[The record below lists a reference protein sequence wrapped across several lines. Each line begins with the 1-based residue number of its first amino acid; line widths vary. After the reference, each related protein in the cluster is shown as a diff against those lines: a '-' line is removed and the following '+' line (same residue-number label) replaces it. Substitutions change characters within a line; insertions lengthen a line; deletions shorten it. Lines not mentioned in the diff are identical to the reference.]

1 MKVAIITEVSTL
13 HINGVSKTIT
23 KLLDYLI
30 AHGHEA
36 IVLGPQHGSY
46 QSVKLVG
53 TVGVPLF
60 FYPELK
66 LSFVSYNLVCS
77 LIAFKPDVIHFV
89 DPNLLGPQMLLAC
102 KLFLPRV
109 PIVSSY
115 HTNIAFYASIF
126 GFGFL
131 YEPIWATHRLYHG
144 SSKYVLCPSYSTKEE
159 LIKHGFDSDNIK
171 VWSRGVNASLFNPNQ
186 RCFELRSEWLR
197 DSVPSKVKCLSETP
211 KQHRS
216 DSTSSTDDEGVS
228 FGLDKQ
234 LEKTILLY
242 VGRISWEK
250 NLRVLVDAYLKMNHE
265 LFHLVIVGDGPARKS
280 IKTLLT
286 TTTNDGQSH
295 CEASF
300 TGYLK
305 GEALAKAYASAD
317 IFVFPSVSETFGQ
330 VVLEAQASGLPVVA
344 MNAEGV
350 KEIVKDQVSGFLVD
364 PDNCPADG
372 FQQAIESIAFTGQI
386 ADFSKN
392 ALKRSGEFT
401 WENSMNT
408 CINAYNDAVNQ

>member
-30 AHGHEA
+30 AQGHEA
-36 IVLGPQHGSY
+36 IVLGPQSGIYH
-46 QSVKLVG
+46 SVKLVG
-53 TVGVPLF
+53 TIGIPLF

-66 LSFVSYNLVCS
+66 LNFASYNLVRS
-77 LIAFKPDVIHFV
+77 LVSFEPDVIHLV

-102 KLFLPRV
+102 KLFLPKV

-159 LIKHGFDSDNIK
+159 LIKQGFDSEKIQ
-171 VWSRGVNASLFNPNQ
+171 VWSRGVNSSLFNPTK
-186 RCFELRSEWLR
+186 RCLELRSKWLHE
-197 DSVPSKVKCLSETP
+197 SVPKKVRFISEIP

-228 FGLDKQ
+228 FGLNEK

-265 LFHLVIVGDGPARKS
+265 LFHLVIVGDGPARAS
-280 IKTLLT
+280 IEALLT
-286 TTTNDGQSH
+286 TTSSDGQSH

-305 GEALAKAYASAD
+305 GEDLAKAYASAD

-330 VVLEAQASGLPVVA
+330 VVLEAHASGLPA
-344 MNAEGV
+344 ITMQAEGV
-350 KEIVKDQVSGFLVD
+350 KEIVRDQISGFLVD
-364 PDNCPADG
+364 PDNSPAEG
-372 FQQAIESIAFTGQI
+372 FRQAIEAIAFTNKL
-386 ADFSKN
+386 AEFSKN
-392 ALKRSGEFT
+392 AVKRSGDFT
-401 WENSMNT
+401 WENAMNT
-408 CINAYNDAVNQ
+408 CITAYTDAIHQ